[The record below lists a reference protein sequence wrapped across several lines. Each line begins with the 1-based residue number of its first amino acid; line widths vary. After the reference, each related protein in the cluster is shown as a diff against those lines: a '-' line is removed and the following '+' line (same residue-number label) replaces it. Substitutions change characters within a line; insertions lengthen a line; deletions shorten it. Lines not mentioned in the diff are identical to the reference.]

1 MIVVCSAFI
10 GFEIWY
16 ICARQLM
23 VLRSVAI
30 CSDLVLSRLSWSERL
45 LTCLLS
51 EMNSS
56 EGMDAVMVVKTDFL
70 CCKLLVNCVRV

>member
-1 MIVVCSAFI
+1 
-10 GFEIWY
+10 
-16 ICARQLM
+16 M

-30 CSDLVLSRLSWSERL
+30 CSDLVLSRLSWSDRL
-45 LTCLLS
+45 MTCLLS

-70 CCKLLVNCVRV
+70 CCRLLVSSVRV

>member
-30 CSDLVLSRLSWSERL
+30 CSDFVLSRLSWSESL

-56 EGMDAVMVVKTDFL
+56 EGMEAAMVVKTDFL
-70 CCKLLVNCVRV
+70 CYRLLVSSVRV

>member
-1 MIVVCSAFI
+1 
-10 GFEIWY
+10 
-16 ICARQLM
+16 M

-30 CSDLVLSRLSWSERL
+30 CSDLVLSRLSWSDRL
-45 LTCLLS
+45 MTCLLS

-70 CCKLLVNCVRV
+70 CCRLLVSCVRV